1 MASRKE
7 QKEAARQRRLAEEQ
21 ARQARAARE
30 RQLRMLGGV
39 LLVAVAII
47 AAAIAISSSGGSSN
61 SKVALHPLSAQAK
74 QQSAQVSSFLAGIP
88 QSGNV
93 LGNPSAPVTV
103 TYYGDFQCPV
113 CQAFTLGNDGGGW
126 PQFVTKQVKTGKV
139 KVVYDA
145 FETATRDPNVFKTQQ
160 AAALAAG
167 KQNKFWDYA
176 ELFYHE
182 QGAEGSNYV
191 NSAYLTG
198 LAQQIPGLNLN
209 QWQSDRG
216 ASSLQSEVVSQ
227 ITNGTAHG
235 ITGTPTLIITGPKGS
250 IQPSDAVP
258 GYSELAKDVKQVS

>member
-1 MASRKE
+1 
-7 QKEAARQRRLAEEQ
+7 
-21 ARQARAARE
+21 
-30 RQLRMLGGV
+30 MLGGV

-47 AAAIAISSSGGSSN
+47 AAAIAISSSGGSNN

-74 QQSAQVSSFLAGIP
+74 QQSNQVASFLSGIP

-93 LGNPSAPVTV
+93 LGKPSAPVTM
-103 TYYGDFQCPV
+103 TYFGDFECPV
-113 CQAFTLGNDGGGW
+113 CQAFTLGQEGGGW
-126 PQFVTKQVKTGKV
+126 PQFVTNQVKAGKV

-167 KQNKFWDYA
+167 KQNKFWDFA

-182 QGAEGSNYV
+182 QGQEGTNYV
-191 NSAYLTG
+191 NDAYLTG
-198 LAQQIPGLNLN
+198 LAQQIPGLNIN

-216 ASSLQSEVVSQ
+216 ASSLSSEVLSQ
-227 ITNGTAHG
+227 VNNGTSHG

-250 IQPSDAVP
+250 VQPSTAVP
-258 GYSELAKDVKQVS
+258 GYAELAKDVQQVS

>member
-7 QKEAARQRRLAEEQ
+7 QKEAARQRRVAEEQ

-47 AAAIAISSSGGSSN
+47 AAAIAISSSGGSNN
-61 SKVALHPLSAQAK
+61 SKVALQPLSAQAK
-74 QQSAQVSSFLAGIP
+74 QQSNQVATFLSGIP

-93 LGNPSAPVTV
+93 LGNPKAPVTV

-113 CQAFTLGNDGGGW
+113 CQAFTLGQQGGGW
-126 PQFVTKQVKTGKV
+126 PQFVTNQVRTGKV

-167 KQNKFWDYA
+167 QQNKFWDYA

-182 QGAEGSNYV
+182 QGAEGTGYV

-198 LAQQIPGLNLN
+198 LASQIHGFNVN
-209 QWQSDRG
+209 AWQNARNN
-216 ASSLQSEVVSQ
+216 SSLTTQVVSQ
-227 ITNGTAHG
+227 INNGTAHG

-250 IQPSDAVP
+250 VQPSVAVP
-258 GYSELAKDVKQVS
+258 GYAELAKDVKQVS

>member
-21 ARQARAARE
+21 AQRARAARE

-74 QQSAQVSSFLAGIP
+74 QQSNQVASFLAGIP

-93 LGNPSAPVTV
+93 LGNPSAPVTM
-103 TYYGDFQCPV
+103 TYFGDLECPV

-126 PQFVTKQVKTGKV
+126 PQFVTNEVKTGKV
-139 KVVYDA
+139 KVVYNA

-167 KQNKFWDYA
+167 QQNKFWNFA

-182 QGAEGSNYV
+182 QGQEGTGYV
-191 NSAYLTG
+191 TPAYLTG
-198 LAQQIPGLNLN
+198 LAQQIPGLNIN
-209 QWQSDRG
+209 KWESDRT
-216 ASSLQSEVVSQ
+216 ASNLQSEVVSQ
-227 ITNGTAHG
+227 INNGTARG

-250 IQPSDAVP
+250 VQPSDAVP
-258 GYSELAKDVKQVS
+258 GYSELAQDVKQVS